1 MTLKVEVKLQTNHEL
16 ISLCSLSFLALVSKV
31 IVYTFSKGYVVF
43 AILGNL
49 HYIRN

>member
-16 ISLCSLSFLALVSKV
+16 VSLCSLRSLALMSKV
-31 IVYTFSKGYVVF
+31 IIYTFSRGSVVF